1 MKSLLKKNIKQD
13 YTIEFKH
20 IKGLDIGDNIEV
32 VLKWRR
38 GDKKENKGTIE
49 KALVHNG
56 EIIYSPVQVVHIH
69 CTLFLT
75 KNGYDEKGLE
85 ISLHTTG
92 KKTKELCEGF
102 IDLAKYADLNGASKD
117 LSVKLIGKNPAIVE
131 MSISSL
137 LGEAGGSSDETE
149 VLQMKASATTDIHE
163 LLVQQVSKKQEED
176 EKEEELEEKQ
186 RKQKEIAER
195 EEAER
200 QKKLQEQQ
208 QIREADMFAAASSSV
223 KIKGKKEKD
232 TKKKFTQ
239 EDLDKACEKAVR
251 EALKMKKEKYHKIRD
266 DLQNQLKNTTES
278 LTQQKE
284 NAIKEKENE
293 IDELNKKISSLEEEV
308 KEKETLKIS
317 LANAESN
324 GKQLSEVIEKN
335 KIEREEEK
343 KQVEQQL
350 EELKKEKK
358 EEENKKEELKKQLE
372 EEQKEKSN
380 IKVALAASEAVVVGL
395 KAEVEKKENEITEQK
410 KKDEQEKEELKKRI
424 EETEKNAAAGSEQIL
439 NQKNAEIE
447 QVKNE
452 KDNLNKEIEELKKI
466 NKEIE
471 EKIEKQQKEVEESN
485 KRCNEN
491 IVIIEQ
497 QKKDIEN
504 IKEEKEELIKKNNE
518 KEEEIKQV
526 ITQNEILKKRI
537 EEFENNKG
545 DDIKTSVVLTE
556 RIEELTQGINEEREK
571 NKIIEEK
578 YSKEVNNLN
587 NKIKEFEENQKKQEE
602 EKEKKIELIKNDKEK
617 EINEL
622 KIEIENLKKEHKE
635 EVLLK
640 EKIEDKQEKEI
651 KIVED
656 YEKSEMKYNENNKP
670 VFGLILKKYINE
682 GETKEIQEF
691 EIIKN
696 FGECDLENSV
706 YLLNSIIEV
715 TQSEKTEYVERN
727 NTLKNQLMNI
737 QYKFFIKCIQIASSK
752 LNGFIELMI
761 KDNQCFER
769 RRAAEFEQL
778 TANYT
783 VNYLKE
789 INKILKKNNTN
800 DITQK
805 QIMIQVITYMSYFV
819 INTLIQ
825 NDKFINCS
833 KGLQLKFF
841 FSIME
846 AELCENRDIFYLRD
860 YLQLAIETS
869 GLLVLDHSNEHFNVK
884 EIHQT
889 LPHLSGSI
897 IYALLSRF
905 KPDNLNNEIID
916 KSVLSQID
924 KNDTPIPSCFELIKY

>member
-278 LTQQKE
+278 LTQQK
-284 NAIKEKENE
+284 
-293 IDELNKKISSLEEEV
+293 KISSLEEEV

-447 QVKNE
+447 Q
-452 KDNLNKEIEELKKI
+452 KI

>member
-278 LTQQKE
+278 LTQQK
-284 NAIKEKENE
+284 
-293 IDELNKKISSLEEEV
+293 KISSLEEEV

-447 QVKNE
+447 Q
-452 KDNLNKEIEELKKI
+452 
-466 NKEIE
+466 
-471 EKIEKQQKEVEESN
+471 
-485 KRCNEN
+485 
-491 IVIIEQ
+491 
-497 QKKDIEN
+497 
-504 IKEEKEELIKKNNE
+504 EEKEELIKKNNE